1 MWIYNMSK
9 RDKRDKRERAIAM
22 KNDIAEEYLEFTKG
36 KKCRIDKG
44 V

>member
-9 RDKRDKRERAIAM
+9 RDKRDKGIAM
-22 KNDIAEEYLEFTKG
+22 KNDIVADYLEFAKG